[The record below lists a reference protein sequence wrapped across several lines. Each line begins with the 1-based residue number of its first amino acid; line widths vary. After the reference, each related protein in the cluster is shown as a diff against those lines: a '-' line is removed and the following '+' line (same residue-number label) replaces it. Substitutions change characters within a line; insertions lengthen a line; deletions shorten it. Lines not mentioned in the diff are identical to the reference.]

1 MVVGGREV
9 RDLRLAVTVLSFLWV
24 DPLGRRMYDSGIDRS
39 FNAKESFIMAN
50 IYGNQF
56 ARGKRG
62 RFNQQFVSHKTRSGK
77 TIVAGKPVFD
87 DNLAYR
93 ESQTMNQAAVRD
105 AAIYACFAENLE
117 AYICKA
123 QELGT
128 TAYALAVADWYGAPR
143 VLEIDVDH
151 WTGKVGEMIRVKAR
165 DNVMVASVTLVIRDP
180 DGQILEIGEALQS
193 TAGSAWWNYS
203 TQSLIPMTPFPIVQ
217 AIAFDLPGN
226 RDSFTIS

>member
-1 MVVGGREV
+1 
-9 RDLRLAVTVLSFLWV
+9 
-24 DPLGRRMYDSGIDRS
+24 
-39 FNAKESFIMAN
+39 MAN

-62 RFNQQFVSHKTRSGK
+62 RFDQQFVSHTTRSGK
-77 TIVAGKPVFD
+77 TIVAGMPLFHE
-87 DNLAYR
+87 NAGHTER
-93 ESQTMNQAAVRD
+93 QPMHQAAVRD

-128 TAYALAVADWYGAPR
+128 TAYALAVTDWYGAPK
-143 VLEIDVDH
+143 VLEIDVDC
-151 WTGKVGEMIRVKAR
+151 WMGNTGEMIRVKAR
-165 DNVMVASVTLVIRDP
+165 DNVMVASVTVVIRDP
-180 DGQILEIGEALQS
+180 HGQILEMGEARQS
-193 TAGSAWWNYS
+193 LAGSPWWNYT
-203 TQSLIPMTPFPIVQ
+203 TQSPVPLRPFPIVQ